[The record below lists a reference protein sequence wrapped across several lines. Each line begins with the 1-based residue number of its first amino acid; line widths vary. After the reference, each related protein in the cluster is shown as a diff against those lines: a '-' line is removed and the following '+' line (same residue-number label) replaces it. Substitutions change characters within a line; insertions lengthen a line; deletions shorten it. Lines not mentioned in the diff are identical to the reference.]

1 MKTAICYYSRHH
13 GNTLKVL
20 ETMAEAAEIDL
31 IDVTSRLAARLPQ
44 FDRIGFASG
53 IYYSQFHETVINYAA
68 QYLPAGKEV
77 FFLCTH
83 GSRNCPE
90 KYFSAITAA
99 AKEKNCR
106 ILGRFSC
113 RGYDTYGP
121 FKLIGGLAKGHPDE
135 TDLQKAHEF
144 IQNL

>member
-1 MKTAICYYSRHH
+1 MKTAVIYYSAHH
-13 GNTLKVL
+13 GNTKKVL
-20 ETMAEAAEIDL
+20 DAIARRFHITL
-31 IDVTSRLAARLPQ
+31 IDAVKTDTADLAGYDL
-44 FDRIGFASG
+44 IGFASG

-135 TDLQKAHEF
+135 TDLQKAREF